1 MGKAEIGEYF
11 KKKGGLDLLAEL
23 SEGIKSFNDL
33 EDALPLSPNTVLSRL
48 REAQDLGL
56 VGARAE
62 GGRGKP
68 RILYELTK
76 TGEEALE
83 PFQPILETYLER
95 REELE
100 QLEERA
106 KEKTEEI
113 NVIKKLDHRGA
124 LRHREDRAE
133 IRDLKL
139 GARGINLREKGKE
152 GVICSG

>member
-1 MGKAEIGEYF
+1 VGKAEIGEYF

-113 NVIKKLDHRGA
+113 NVIKNSTIEEHFGTVKIEQKYETSSSEQEGSIYVKKEKRG
-124 LRHREDRAE
+124 
-133 IRDLKL
+133 
-139 GARGINLREKGKE
+139 
-152 GVICSG
+152 